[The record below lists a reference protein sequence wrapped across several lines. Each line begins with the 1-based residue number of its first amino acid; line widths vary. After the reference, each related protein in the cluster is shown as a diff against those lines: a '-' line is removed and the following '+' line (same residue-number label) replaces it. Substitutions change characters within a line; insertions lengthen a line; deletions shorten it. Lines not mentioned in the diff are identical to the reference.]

1 MRRWSTPPCYD
12 GRFLGNPTG
21 LPLARPLARSI
32 ALGASRSDAHC
43 GADIGIKRFCPDN
56 CPGTDTGATARFRKA

>member
-1 MRRWSTPPCYD
+1 MAE
-12 GRFLGNPTG
+12 GRHGGVRQELATG
-21 LPLARPLARSI
+21 IARVPLARPLARSI

-56 CPGTDTGATARFRKA
+56 CPGGDTAATVRFRKG